1 MIHFFFNVIIETTVS
16 QPAISQKI
24 VFYAKGKNNIYSDRL
39 IGSF

>member
-1 MIHFFFNVIIETTVS
+1 MIHFFCNEIIETTVS
-16 QPAISQKI
+16 QHKKKKKI